1 MLDAP
6 LRDLPAWTNWFAHID
21 VPVLRRSRSRLL
33 ALKAREDEGE
43 LDLDSRTVAA
53 AVGDDPLMA
62 LRIFTH
68 LARRR
73 GARTAAEVTTVER
86 AIVMLGLVPFFRFVG
101 EVTTVEDR
109 LRANPEAHAGL
120 VRVLRRSQ
128 RAARF
133 ACDIAVWRNDIN
145 AEEIVLAALLHDL
158 AEMLLWCFAPALI
171 LRIRALQA
179 ADPALRGAAVQ
190 REVLQVE
197 LNELQVALA
206 RHWRLPALLVQMMD
220 DHHAETPRVRN
231 VALAASLARH
241 SARSWHNA
249 ALPDDFCA
257 IAALLSVTPARA
269 RAIVDAPPEEGA
281 GA

>member
-6 LRDLPAWTNWFAHID
+6 LRDLPAWTNWFARID
-21 VPVLRRSRSRLL
+21 VPVLRRSRARLL
-33 ALKAREDEGE
+33 ALKAREDAGE
-43 LDLDSRTVAA
+43 IELDSRTVAA
-53 AVGDDPLMA
+53 ALGGDPLMA
-62 LRIFTH
+62 LRVFAH

-73 GARTAAEVTTVER
+73 GARNAADVTTVER
-86 AIVMLGLVPFFRFVG
+86 AIVMLGLAPFFRLAEEMG
-101 EVTTVEDR
+101 TVEER
-109 LRANPEAHAGL
+109 LGASAEAHAGL
-120 VRVLRRSQ
+120 IRVLRRSQ

-133 ACDIAVWRNDIN
+133 ACDLAVWRNDVN

-158 AEMLLWCFAPALI
+158 AEILLWCFAPALI

-179 ADPALRGAAVQ
+179 ADPALRSAAVQ
-190 REVLQVE
+190 REVLHVE

-206 RHWRLPALLVQMMD
+206 RHWRLPALLVEMMD

-241 SARSWHNA
+241 SAKSWHNA
-249 ALPDDFCA
+249 ALPDDFRA

-269 RAIVDAPPEEGA
+269 RAIVDAPPEESA
-281 GA
+281 AP